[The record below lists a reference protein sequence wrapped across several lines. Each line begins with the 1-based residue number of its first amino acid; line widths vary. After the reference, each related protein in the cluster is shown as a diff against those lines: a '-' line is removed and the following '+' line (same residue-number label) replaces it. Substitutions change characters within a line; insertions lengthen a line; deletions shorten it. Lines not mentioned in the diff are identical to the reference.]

1 MCLVASSS
9 VCLYSYLV
17 SSTCKL
23 LIDFTLSSNLDSS
36 DKDIGDVDVN
46 NRRIFAYLL
55 NENMIYKNCPT
66 LLACGIEFQKMAIKN
81 EKDQT
86 VMNSI
91 KQDDAVKELLPK
103 VSPSKQLPVNIK
115 ALCLILAYM
124 LRMNELDE
132 TNKEDLEFI
141 LSKTPYL
148 IEQMI
153 QMAMALAMEFKFG
166 RSKKRITAR
175 NVLTLIAFS

>member
-1 MCLVASSS
+1 MYLVASSS
-9 VCLYSYLV
+9 VCLYLFLV

-23 LIDFTLSSNLDSS
+23 LIVFTLSSNLDSS

-103 VSPSKQLPVNIK
+103 VSPSK
-115 ALCLILAYM
+115 
-124 LRMNELDE
+124 
-132 TNKEDLEFI
+132 
-141 LSKTPYL
+141 
-148 IEQMI
+148 
-153 QMAMALAMEFKFG
+153 
-166 RSKKRITAR
+166 
-175 NVLTLIAFS
+175 